1 MERYKVRYSVF
12 LILLLLLMP
21 FSFAVSYSVVVT
33 PIYNDIMVNESAS
46 YEVSISNFQTTPG
59 EFQVYSVDPSW
70 NVKTE
75 PLDLRVSGTSQKTF
89 MLYLRPLTTAE
100 YGLQGIT
107 VNFKDLAT
115 GTVIKK
121 PIVLSLQNHGG
132 TKSRDYVPTVSLD
145 VLMPYELDPR
155 TAVPL
160 RLQLKN
166 RNPLNITGLTIKVS
180 SPHFDAEEI
189 TNLGPLSEKTRDI
202 TGLTLHPL
210 TAPGEADVIIQ
221 LIYAENV
228 IGQVTKNYKI
238 KEYTQIKQ
246 DVKERSFFFKNTKDV
261 VITNNGNVKNTAV
274 VSVPTSLIKSLFVSA
289 TLPYQTIVK
298 DGERVLL
305 WNIPLS
311 SDESATFTYTENY
324 RILILLVLLAL
335 AGGISYFIL
344 RSPVVSIKEAV
355 AIAHPEGISDI
366 KVRIFIKNRSSRI
379 IQGIRVTD
387 KVPSLAEVV
396 KSDSMG
402 TIAPTKVAVSEK
414 QGTLLRWDLEVLE
427 PYEERVIT
435 YKIKSKLKIIGRMK
449 LPNAKIHYVHN
460 SKERVVYSNNIE
472 LIEKF
477 QDQ

>member
-1 MERYKVRYSVF
+1 
-12 LILLLLLMP
+12 
-21 FSFAVSYSVVVT
+21 
-33 PIYNDIMVNESAS
+33 
-46 YEVSISNFQTTPG
+46 
-59 EFQVYSVDPSW
+59 
-70 NVKTE
+70 
-75 PLDLRVSGTSQKTF
+75 
-89 MLYLRPLTTAE
+89 
-100 YGLQGIT
+100 
-107 VNFKDLAT
+107 
-115 GTVIKK
+115 
-121 PIVLSLQNHGG
+121 
-132 TKSRDYVPTVSLD
+132 
-145 VLMPYELDPR
+145 MPYELDPR